1 MSFQMVVE
9 VSYQEVLIVLFLL
22 SFMQWIL
29 CASDIEDGQGGWEKT
44 DLMELCWL
52 VLRVPR
58 CNQQNMVSKSKQSH
72 HKAYIYIHTYIYMHI
87 YIYIWS
93 VYKFKSDICVCTYVC
108 ILCISNI
115 YTHVWMFMLKH
126 LPILYCGYGYTPA
139 AEHIL
144 RLTFLQHRGMF
155 LSPSL
160 THQLGF
166 ALTDWQFSKTLCK
179 SLLKTPL
186 HVVIGTLKIPA
197 RWWFQKEILIFTLPG
212 GNDPIWLIFI
222 KWVETTN

>member
-72 HKAYIYIHTYIYMHI
+72 HKAYIYIYIHTYIYIYAHI
-87 YIYIWS
+87 YI
-93 VYKFKSDICVCTYVC
+93 SD
-108 ILCISNI
+108 LCINLNLIFVCAHMCVYYVYPIFIRMFGCLCLNI
-115 YTHVWMFMLKH
+115 FPFCTVVMV
-126 LPILYCGYGYTPA
+126 
-139 AEHIL
+139 
-144 RLTFLQHRGMF
+144 
-155 LSPSL
+155 
-160 THQLGF
+160 THQQQNTYSDSHFYNIGACFCLPRWLISLVLPW
-166 ALTDWQFSKTLCK
+166 LTDS
-179 SLLKTPL
+179 S
-186 HVVIGTLKIPA
+186 
-197 RWWFQKEILIFTLPG
+197 QKPYANPCWRPRKKYSRGDRNLE
-212 GNDPIWLIFI
+212 DSC
-222 KWVETTN
+222 